1 MSRFTEHAERILA
14 VAESAVLRGEA
25 CTEMTIL
32 IGRDDGIQ
40 ILADSD
46 WPLDSLAAH
55 HGAKAAYR
63 VTQQNGKVRVEGHE
77 GHRSCLLVGQAVR
90 FGGLLDFRL
99 TQTTLFVPADR

>member
-1 MSRFTEHAERILA
+1 
-14 VAESAVLRGEA
+14 
-25 CTEMTIL
+25 MTIL
-32 IGRDDGIQ
+32 IGQDDGIQ

-90 FGGLLDFRL
+90 FGGLLDFRK
-99 TQTTLFVPADR
+99 TQTTTFVPADR